1 MAHNARILVVDDDH
15 SMAESVA
22 SVLSADGYESITTLT
37 DAASAVAHLTSDSYD
52 LVLLD
57 VVMPG
62 MNGLQLLDAV
72 DRQQHATSFIV
83 MTGDASLDTAIAALR
98 RGASDYL
105 RKPFEPGELIARV
118 EHAMSVR
125 SLSEE
130 HQRAR
135 IENRDLELR
144 LRQAQK
150 MEAIGALAGGIAHD
164 FNNILAIILGNTE
177 LARMLVSEEHA
188 VQENLELA
196 SNRARELVDQLL
208 AFSRNNDSSWRPL
221 ELNALMSECMT
232 LIRSSI
238 PASISIHQRP
248 AESALFIDG
257 DATQIHQIIINL
269 CTNAAQAMQADGGV
283 LDVGVGLGT
292 PDGEAGDWVR
302 LAVRDTGIGI
312 DADVLPRVFDPYFT
326 TKRPGQ
332 GTGMGLAVVHGIV
345 ENHAGK
351 IEITSKPGR
360 GTSVL
365 VYLPLTE
372 DHRPQRDQPE
382 VELQHGSERVLFVD
396 DDPMVV
402 DVTNRM
408 LERLG
413 YRVTALQDSEMAL
426 RTFLDAPHDFDLV
439 VTDLTM
445 PRLMGDEL
453 ARSIH
458 ARAPDIPIVLCSGYN
473 EAVDIVELEECGVR
487 DFIKKPAQLPE
498 LAGTLR
504 SVLDRVQ
511 ERRYPMR
518 DGAFVIFQGH
528 PLLRAKLLDLSES
541 GLAVSLE
548 GEPVD
553 DFDTDGIDRL
563 SIISTVDGSSVE
575 SILCEPIE
583 EGPMTADDHP
593 TRR

>member
-1 MAHNARILVVDDDH
+1 
-15 SMAESVA
+15 
-22 SVLSADGYESITTLT
+22 
-37 DAASAVAHLTSDSYD
+37 
-52 LVLLD
+52 
-57 VVMPG
+57 
-62 MNGLQLLDAV
+62 
-72 DRQQHATSFIV
+72 
-83 MTGDASLDTAIAALR
+83 
-98 RGASDYL
+98 
-105 RKPFEPGELIARV
+105 
-118 EHAMSVR
+118 
-125 SLSEE
+125 
-130 HQRAR
+130 
-135 IENRDLELR
+135 
-144 LRQAQK
+144 
-150 MEAIGALAGGIAHD
+150 
-164 FNNILAIILGNTE
+164 
-177 LARMLVSEEHA
+177 
-188 VQENLELA
+188 
-196 SNRARELVDQLL
+196 
-208 AFSRNNDSSWRPL
+208 
-221 ELNALMSECMT
+221 
-232 LIRSSI
+232 
-238 PASISIHQRP
+238 
-248 AESALFIDG
+248 
-257 DATQIHQIIINL
+257 
-269 CTNAAQAMQADGGV
+269 MQADGGV

-593 TRR
+593 TRRWGVRFAELTAAQLAALDEFIGSQLRRS